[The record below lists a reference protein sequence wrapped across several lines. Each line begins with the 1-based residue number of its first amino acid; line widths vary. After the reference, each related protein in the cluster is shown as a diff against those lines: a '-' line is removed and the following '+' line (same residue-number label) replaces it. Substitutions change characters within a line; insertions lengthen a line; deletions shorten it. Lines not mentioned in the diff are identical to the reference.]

1 MSLWEYCAD
10 LSAGHV
16 YGLLEKP
23 GHLLKLIS
31 AEDGKMDDMG
41 RRGQETPVVQ
51 PQMKNAEYSVEEIR
65 TFLQEM
71 SGRYDLARVVDPVE
85 CRILEFAEDGRSQ

>member
-1 MSLWEYCAD
+1 MN
-10 LSAGHV
+10 V
-16 YGLLEKP
+16 LLEKAE
-23 GHLLKLIS
+23 HLLKLIF
-31 AEDGKMDDMG
+31 AEDGKMDEVKRDMG
-41 RRGQETPVVQ
+41 RRGQKMPALTQ

>member
-51 PQMKNAEYSVEEIR
+51 PQMKNAE
-65 TFLQEM
+65 
-71 SGRYDLARVVDPVE
+71 
-85 CRILEFAEDGRSQ
+85 